1 MMGKICALFGHRH
14 AFNLGNMEE
23 LKERL
28 TTVLTTLI
36 EKEGVDTF
44 LVGGYGDFD
53 LLAGNVTHTL
63 KKKFPSINT
72 WLVLA
77 YGSELLGCK
86 PLPPFDVFDYPV
98 DIERCKKRY
107 AIAARNQH
115 MVRQADVIV
124 CYVDTYGG
132 AFKTLQFALKK
143 NKIVINLANFD
154 FSKTD

>member
-63 KKKFPSINT
+63 KKNFRQLT
-72 WLVLA
+72 HGLFWLT
-77 YGSELLGCK
+77 
-86 PLPPFDVFDYPV
+86 
-98 DIERCKKRY
+98 
-107 AIAARNQH
+107 ARN
-115 MVRQADVIV
+115 
-124 CYVDTYGG
+124 C
-132 AFKTLQFALKK
+132 
-143 NKIVINLANFD
+143 LAA
-154 FSKTD
+154 SRCRRLMYLIIP

>member
-86 PLPPFDVFDYPV
+86 PLPPFDVFDYPLSV
-98 DIERCKKRY
+98 ERCKRYY

-115 MVRQADVIV
+115 MVKQADIIV

-132 AFKTLQFALKK
+132 AFKAVQFALKRK
-143 NKIVINLANFD
+143 KPVINLAPFD
-154 FSKTD
+154 FEEYV